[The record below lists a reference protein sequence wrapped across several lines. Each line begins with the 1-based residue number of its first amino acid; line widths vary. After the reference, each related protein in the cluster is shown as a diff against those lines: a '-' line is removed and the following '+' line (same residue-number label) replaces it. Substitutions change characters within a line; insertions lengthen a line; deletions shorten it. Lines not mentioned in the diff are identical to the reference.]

1 MKTAYK
7 ISFLFAVLIC
17 YAITGFSQI
26 IGKIEIASEKLNQF
40 QNVRDFCISQN
51 NDEIYFTL
59 QSPFQEISQILHIKK
74 LNGKWSN
81 PTLMSFSDKF
91 SDLEPF
97 LSPDQTKLYFASNRP
112 LNDSSSTAKD
122 YDIWYVKRE
131 NKNSPWSAPM
141 NMGKPVNSK
150 NDEFYPSVAANNN
163 LYFTSDAPGGI
174 GKDDIYVCE
183 YHNGAYQ
190 GAKLLGSEINSPG
203 YEFNAFI
210 SKNEDFLIYTKYN
223 SEGGLGSGD
232 LYISKKDKANRWS
245 KAENMGN
252 TINTKSMEYCPYYD
266 EANETLYFTSKRNS
280 IQAKKFDSVAKLN
293 QYLAES
299 ENGNS
304 RIYKIGLR
312 IKE

>member
-1 MKTAYK
+1 MKAALK
-7 ISFLFAVLIC
+7 ISFLLAVIIC
-17 YAITGFSQI
+17 GTITCFSQI
-26 IGKIEIASEKLNQF
+26 IGKVEIANEKLSQF

-59 QSPFQEISQILHIKK
+59 QSPFQEISQILFMKK
-74 LNGKWSN
+74 LDGKWSD
-81 PTLMSFSDKF
+81 PTLMPFSDKF
-91 SDLEPF
+91 SDIEPF

-112 LNDSSSTAKD
+112 LNDSTNSAKD
-122 YDIWYVKRE
+122 YDIWYIKRE
-131 NKNSPWSAPM
+131 NKNSQWSAPI

-174 GKDDIYVCE
+174 GKDDIYLCE
-183 YHNGAYQ
+183 YRNGAYQ
-190 GAKLLGSEINSPG
+190 EAKLLGPEINSTG

-252 TINTKSMEYCPYYD
+252 TINTKFMEYCPYYD

-280 IQAKKFDSVAKLN
+280 IQTKKFESVAALN
-293 QYLAES
+293 QYLLES

-304 RIYKIGLR
+304 RVYKIGLR

>member
-7 ISFLFAVLIC
+7 IPFLLTVLIC

-26 IGKIEIASEKLNQF
+26 IGKIEIANEKLNQF

-51 NDEIYFTL
+51 NDEVFFTL
-59 QSPFQEISQILHIKK
+59 QSPFQEISQIVSMKK
-74 LNGKWSN
+74 LNGKWSE
-81 PTLMSFSDKF
+81 PKLMPFSDKF
-91 SDLEPF
+91 SDMEPF

-163 LYFTSDAPGGI
+163 LYFTSDVQGGI

-183 YHNGAYQ
+183 YRNDAYQ
-190 GAKLLGSEINSPG
+190 GPKLLDSEINSPG

-210 SKNEDFLIYTKYN
+210 SKNEDFLIFTKYN

-232 LYISKKDKANRWS
+232 LYISKKDKANQWS

-252 TINTKSMEYCPYYD
+252 SINTKFMEYCPFYD

-280 IQAKKFDSVAKLN
+280 IQPKKFESVAALN

-304 RIYKIGLR
+304 RIYKIGWR

>member
-7 ISFLFAVLIC
+7 ISFLLSVIIC
-17 YAITGFSQI
+17 GTITVFSQVT
-26 IGKIEIASEKLNQF
+26 GKVEIANENLNQF
-40 QNVRDFCISQN
+40 QNIRDFSISQN

-59 QSPFQEISQILHIKK
+59 QSPFQEISQILSMKK
-74 LNGKWSN
+74 LNGKWSE
-81 PTLMSFSDKF
+81 PILMPFSDKF
-91 SDLEPF
+91 SDMEPF

-112 LNDSSSTAKD
+112 LNGTAQTAKD

-131 NKNSPWSAPM
+131 NNNSPWSAPI
-141 NMGKPVNSK
+141 NMDKPINSK
-150 NDEFYPSVAANNN
+150 NDEFYPSVSANNN
-163 LYFTSDAPGGI
+163 LYFTSDAPGRI
-174 GKDDIYVCE
+174 GKDDIYLCE
-183 YHNGAYQ
+183 YRNGAYQ
-190 GAKLLGSEINSPG
+190 VAKLLGPEINSPG

-252 TINTKSMEYCPYYD
+252 TINTKFMEYCPYYD

-280 IQAKKFDSVAKLN
+280 IQTKNFESVAALN

-304 RIYKIGLR
+304 RVYKIWLR

>member
-1 MKTAYK
+1 MTA
-7 ISFLFAVLIC
+7 LIC
-17 YAITGFSQI
+17 FTGTAFAQTS
-26 IGKIEIASEKLNQF
+26 GKVEMAHEKLNQF
-40 QNVRDFCISQN
+40 LNVRDFCISSA
-51 NDEIYFTL
+51 NDEIYFTA
-59 QSPFQEISQILHIKK
+59 QSPFQEISQILSMKK
-74 LNGKWSN
+74 LKGKWSD
-81 PTLMSFSDKF
+81 PILMPFSDKF

-112 LNDSSSTAKD
+112 LNDSSDTAKD

-131 NKNSPWSAPM
+131 NKNSPWSAPI

-174 GKDDIYVCE
+174 GKDDIYFCE
-183 YHNGAYQ
+183 YRNGAYQ
-190 GAKLLGSEINSPG
+190 EAKLLGPEINSTG

-210 SKNEDFLIYTKYN
+210 SQNEDFLIYTKYN

-232 LYISKKDKANRWS
+232 LYLSRKDNANQWS

-252 TINTKSMEYCPYYD
+252 SINTKFMEYCPYYD
-266 EANETLYFTSKRNS
+266 EANETLYFTSRRNS
-280 IQAKKFDSVAKLN
+280 IQPRKFKSVAEFN
-293 QYLAES
+293 QYLAEN

-304 RIYKIGLR
+304 RIYKVKMRIGGTR
-312 IKE
+312 E

>member
-74 LNGKWSN
+74 LNGKWSD
-81 PTLMSFSDKF
+81 PTLMPFSDKF

-112 LNDSSSTAKD
+112 MNDSSITAKD

-131 NKNSPWSAPM
+131 NKNSPWSAPI

-150 NDEFYPSVAANNN
+150 NDEFFPSVAANNN

-174 GKDDIYVCE
+174 GKDDIYLCE
-183 YHNGAYQ
+183 YRNGAYQ
-190 GAKLLGSEINSPG
+190 GPKLLGSEINSPG

-245 KAENMGN
+245 KAE
-252 TINTKSMEYCPYYD
+252 
-266 EANETLYFTSKRNS
+266 
-280 IQAKKFDSVAKLN
+280 
-293 QYLAES
+293 
-299 ENGNS
+299 
-304 RIYKIGLR
+304 
-312 IKE
+312 

>member
-7 ISFLFAVLIC
+7 ISFLLSVIIC
-17 YAITGFSQI
+17 GTITGFSQVT
-26 IGKIEIASEKLNQF
+26 GKVEIANENLNQF
-40 QNVRDFCISQN
+40 QNIRDFSISQN

-59 QSPFQEISQILHIKK
+59 QSPFQEISQILSMKK
-74 LNGKWSN
+74 LNGKWSE
-81 PTLMSFSDKF
+81 PILMPFSDKF
-91 SDLEPF
+91 SDMEPF

-112 LNDSSSTAKD
+112 LNGTAQTAKD

-131 NKNSPWSAPM
+131 NNNSPWSAPI
-141 NMGKPVNSK
+141 NMDKPINSK
-150 NDEFYPSVAANNN
+150 NDEFYPSVSANNN
-163 LYFTSDAPGGI
+163 LYFTSDAPGRI
-174 GKDDIYVCE
+174 GKDDIYLCE
-183 YHNGAYQ
+183 YRNGAYQ
-190 GAKLLGSEINSPG
+190 VAKLLGPEINSPG

-252 TINTKSMEYCPYYD
+252 TINTKFMEYCPYYD

-280 IQAKKFDSVAKLN
+280 IQTKNFESVAALN

-304 RIYKIGLR
+304 RVYKIWLR